1 MLTLSGNFSFR
12 VKSNVKLH
20 LFFFRNVIGPD
31 NSRHPL
37 NKQDL
42 KLQPI
47 GIHIFPRLRNLIVY
61 T

>member
-1 MLTLSGNFSFR
+1 MWNCIC
-12 VKSNVKLH
+12 
-20 LFFFRNVIGPD
+20 FFFRNVIGPD

-37 NKQDL
+37 NQQDL

-47 GIHIFPRLRNLIVY
+47 GIHIFPRLRNFIVY

>member
-1 MLTLSGNFSFR
+1 MWLVQITR
-12 VKSNVKLH
+12 A
-20 LFFFRNVIGPD
+20 I
-31 NSRHPL
+31 PL
-37 NKQDL
+37 NQQDL